1 MGWLETLN
9 WYAQYKN
16 YLSNVTRWDF
26 VKTLL
31 CASSSITI
39 CMLFLSFVSREIYA
53 GIAQNSMR
61 GTEFPIVAL
70 SAF

>member
-16 YLSNVTRWDF
+16 DHSYVTGRDL
-26 VKTLL
+26 VNTHL